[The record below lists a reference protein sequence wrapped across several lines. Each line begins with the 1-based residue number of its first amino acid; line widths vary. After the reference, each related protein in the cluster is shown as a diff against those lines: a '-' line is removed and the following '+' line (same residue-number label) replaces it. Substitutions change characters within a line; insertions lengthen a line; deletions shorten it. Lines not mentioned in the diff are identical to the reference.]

1 MNFLKNIYTNFLKN
15 IYKNGLYISNNY
27 VNYYVNNKF
36 LKNINNYIV
45 LPSFI
50 YFNFIN
56 KYAFLKY
63 IFNIYFS
70 YNLYNLYKHRYYYMD
85 NIIDIYLIIKFKIN
99 NIFPKNKSFIF
110 KKILLYTNLKE
121 NYDVTN
127 YFYNEKNIR
136 EINKLLIVNIYSLL
150 NIPFHND
157 NDDIRLKIYFIYN
170 DIDYIIYFPYNNFNV
185 YENNIDNYYIPYPP
199 YSELI
204 INNLRNDIIHPSYT
218 IQLKK
223 KYLYSLFN
231 IDSKDILS
239 IEINNNNCND
249 LIKYFEMIKTP
260 FNDYGILYNVPI
272 KLIWCL
278 VENNI
283 DISTFY
289 KFYLKFES
297 VYINEETLELNEHT
311 IEMTN
316 NDLNE
321 YIISDRMKEI
331 LIIKKKEDSKKKL

>member
-1 MNFLKNIYTNFLKN
+1 M
-15 IYKNGLYISNNY
+15 
-27 VNYYVNNKF
+27 
-36 LKNINNYIV
+36 
-45 LPSFI
+45 
-50 YFNFIN
+50 
-56 KYAFLKY
+56 
-63 IFNIYFS
+63 
-70 YNLYNLYKHRYYYMD
+70 
-85 NIIDIYLIIKFKIN
+85 
-99 NIFPKNKSFIF
+99 
-110 KKILLYTNLKE
+110 YTNLKE
-121 NYDVTN
+121 NYDVTK
-127 YFYNEKNIR
+127 YFYGKNIR
-136 EINKLLIVNIYSLL
+136 EINKLLIFNLYSLL
-150 NIPFHND
+150 NIHFD
-157 NDDIRLKIYFIYN
+157 NNVDIRLKIYFKYN
-170 DIDYIIYFPYNNFNV
+170 DIDYIIYFPYNNFNIINLSEISCV
-185 YENNIDNYYIPYPP
+185 DKELFSGEQSFYEKNNTDNTDNYYIPYPP

-204 INNLRNDIIHPSYT
+204 INNLRNDIIYPSYT
-218 IQLKK
+218 TQLKK

-239 IEINNNNCND
+239 IEINNNNYNN

-283 DISTFY
+283 DISAFF

-297 VYINEETLELNEHT
+297 VYINEETFELNEHT

-316 NDLNE
+316 NNLNE

>member
-1 MNFLKNIYTNFLKN
+1 MNFLKNIYE
-15 IYKNGLYISNNY
+15 NGLYISNNCVSY
-27 VNYYVNNKF
+27 VVNNKF

-45 LPSFI
+45 FPSFI

-56 KYAFLKY
+56 KYTFLKY
-63 IFNIYFS
+63 IFNIHF
-70 YNLYNLYKHRYYYMD
+70 LYNLYKYRYYWMD
-85 NIIDIYLIIKFKIN
+85 SIIDIYLIIKFKIN
-99 NIFPKNKSFIF
+99 NMFPKNKSFIL

-136 EINKLLIVNIYSLL
+136 EIDKLLIVNIYSLL
-150 NIPFHND
+150 NIPFDND
-157 NDDIRLKIYFIYN
+157 NDIRLKIYFKYN
-170 DIDYIIYFPYNNFNV
+170 DIDYIIYFPYHNFDI
-185 YENNIDNYYIPYPP
+185 YENNSDNYNVPYPP
-199 YSELI
+199 YSDII
-204 INNLRNDIIHPSYT
+204 INNFRNDIIYPFYT
-218 IQLKK
+218 TQLKK

-231 IDSKDILS
+231 IDSKDILT
-239 IEINNNNCND
+239 IEINDNNYND
-249 LIKYFEMIKTP
+249 IIKYFDMIKTP
-260 FNDYGILYNVPI
+260 FNDYGILYNIPI

-297 VYINEETLELNEHT
+297 VYINEETFELNEHT
-311 IEMTN
+311 IQMTN

-331 LIIKKKEDSKKKL
+331 LIIKKKEDSKKEDSKKEDSKKKL